1 MIAVATIAIAARFM
15 KSLDFAVIQVNNALF
30 GVCFVGTLL
39 FFESKPRPA
48 YTYQAENVFNWMLTA
63 GMVNSVAQ
71 NIMVITLQNSN
82 PASVSLY
89 RYSGVLY
96 GLIWDFFVFKHSFDF
111 LQIAGLSIV
120 FCANIGALLF
130 KSQAEKM
137 SRNSPEPATE
147 NEHAENEMT

>member
-1 MIAVATIAIAARFM
+1 MLAVATIAICARFM

-30 GVCFVGTLL
+30 GVCFIGILL
-39 FFESKPRPA
+39 FFDTKNLTRPA
-48 YTYQAENVFNWMLTA
+48 YTYEADNVLTWMLTA
-63 GMVNSVAQ
+63 GMINSLAQ
-71 NIMVITLQNSN
+71 NLMVITMQNSN

-137 SRNSPEPATE
+137 SLDSPELLHP
-147 NEHAENEMT
+147 NYDI